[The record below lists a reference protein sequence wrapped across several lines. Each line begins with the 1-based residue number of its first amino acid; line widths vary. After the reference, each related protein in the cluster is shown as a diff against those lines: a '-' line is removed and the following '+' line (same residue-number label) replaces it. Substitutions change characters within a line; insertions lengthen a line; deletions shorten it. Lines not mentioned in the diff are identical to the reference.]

1 MKYTLRILGIVAIA
15 LLLFVPLSALAENAP
30 DQPVTPSDISKSAV
44 IETDPVDEKEL
55 LDIPDEKITEKSE
68 DTAAPK
74 ETPAGNTET
83 QKTQEPAGS
92 QIEFYEEVPNKAEE
106 QLPEQMTTEEKAEKE
121 TAVPVAEDPEKEK
134 RDPLRKETDYATP
147 TVMAQPANISE
158 EDLVFVYENTETRL
172 DEDPQALI
180 EEIEKVDGQKVEVNQ
195 IKETAYSPEGTSY
208 DGLGMTIR
216 SAKNENDNEEIKA
229 FFVDVEEWKTV
240 RGIHV
245 SDSIMAVLKAYGNPT
260 KVKDDVLIYFEENN
274 EDKPAL
280 LFQMDED
287 YRYVISIVIVKKLK

>member
-1 MKYTLRILGIVAIA
+1 
-15 LLLFVPLSALAENAP
+15 
-30 DQPVTPSDISKSAV
+30 
-44 IETDPVDEKEL
+44 
-55 LDIPDEKITEKSE
+55 
-68 DTAAPK
+68 
-74 ETPAGNTET
+74 
-83 QKTQEPAGS
+83 
-92 QIEFYEEVPNKAEE
+92 
-106 QLPEQMTTEEKAEKE
+106 
-121 TAVPVAEDPEKEK
+121 
-134 RDPLRKETDYATP
+134 
-147 TVMAQPANISE
+147 
-158 EDLVFVYENTETRL
+158 
-172 DEDPQALI
+172 
-180 EEIEKVDGQKVEVNQ
+180 
-195 IKETAYSPEGTSY
+195 
-208 DGLGMTIR
+208 MTIR